1 MRLVFAQRACDL
13 FRQGGDGSLCDRHC
27 ALIVSL
33 TRKLAQAF
41 DERFCF
47 RLHLIACDGAETL
60 LDSAGRRVE
69 SIHHTLINGDAPQ
82 SHAVEQALELVRQ
95 LGHSFKLDGR
105 RRAFQRV
112 NMTKDTSDQLAPR
125 ASFPVAHA
133 QRLQIAEQNFKQV
146 FGFGQELA
154 QHMIVHKGIVNSE
167 Q

>member
-1 MRLVFAQRACDL
+1 M
-13 FRQGGDGSLCDRHC
+13 
-27 ALIVSL
+27 
-33 TRKLAQAF
+33 TELAHEF
-41 DERFCF
+41 ES
-47 RLHLIACDGAETL
+47 L
-60 LDSAGRRVE
+60 LDG
-69 SIHHTLINGDAPQ
+69 
-82 SHAVEQALELVRQ
+82 VRQ
-95 LGHSFKLDGR
+95 LGHSFKLDSR

-154 QHMIVHKGIVNSE
+154 QHVIVHKGIVNSE